1 MLFRDLQADRRG
13 RLSLLY
19 SLTFQLLSERNTPT
33 QPPRRG
39 GVPNGSRL
47 GKGILNTKRA
57 FLHIEET
64 PSSNEDEVSL
74 SASHRMKRGE
84 IVFLTT

>member
-1 MLFRDLQADRRG
+1 MPSLNQGDALF
-13 RLSLLY
+13 
-19 SLTFQLLSERNTPT
+19 EWK
-33 QPPRRG
+33 
-39 GVPNGSRL
+39 
-47 GKGILNTKRA
+47 KGFPYIK
-57 FLHIEET
+57 ET